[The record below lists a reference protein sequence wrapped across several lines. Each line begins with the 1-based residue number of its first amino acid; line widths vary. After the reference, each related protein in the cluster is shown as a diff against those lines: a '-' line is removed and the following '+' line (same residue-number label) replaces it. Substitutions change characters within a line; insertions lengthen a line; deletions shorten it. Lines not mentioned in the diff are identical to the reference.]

1 MFRFRTLTALASCLL
16 LSAGLIAAEV
26 PEKQAIVQKLK
37 ASIPSLQVQSIEA
50 TPVKGLYQLESTT
63 GDLLLV
69 SPDGSYLVSGDLHQV
84 QPGGGVINLT
94 EQRRGQQRLAA
105 MKDLKDKDLVV
116 FKAKGS
122 EKGQVL
128 VFTDPTCGYC
138 RKLHT
143 EVEEMN
149 NMGITVKYA
158 AWPRSGVA
166 SPSGQTMTNI
176 WCSNDRMAAM
186 TKAKLTNEDVTAP
199 AGKTCDQHVIQ
210 DQINLGFKMGVQG
223 TPAVFLKDGRQVGG
237 YVPAAQLAAQMG
249 IQ

>member
-1 MFRFRTLTALASCLL
+1 MFLVRTLTALAASLM
-16 LSAGLIAAEV
+16 LSATAIAAEV

-37 ASIPSLQVQSIEA
+37 AGIPSLQVESIVA
-50 TPVKGLYQLESTT
+50 TPVKGVYQLETST
-63 GDLLLV
+63 GELLLI
-69 SPDGSYLVSGDLHQV
+69 SSDGSYLISGDLHQV
-84 QPGGGVINLT
+84 QPGGGVVNLT
-94 EQRRGQQRLAA
+94 EKRRSEQRLAA

-116 FKAKGS
+116 FKAKGV

-138 RKLHT
+138 RKLHS
-143 EVEEMN
+143 EVEEIN

-158 AWPRSGVA
+158 AWPRSGLA

-186 TKAKLTNEDVTAP
+186 TKAKLTNEDIPAP
-199 AGKTCDQHVIQ
+199 PGKTCDQHVIQ

-249 IQ
+249 IK